1 MADFINIIERKIIDQ
16 LRTDFPSCHVY
27 GQYPESTNIQYPCII
42 LEIEGSGPFQKMMG
56 EKVSFGS
63 TDYTGE
69 LYGIIYVIHV
79 LIDRKSDITVDGTKY
94 KQRRLQNYLLLNV
107 ANTMTDLGTTAKPW
121 PATVDVIEQELQNW
135 VDVGYDAQMELFG
148 ASVTFMVAFQNY
160 R

>member
-1 MADFINIIERKIIDQ
+1 
-16 LRTDFPSCHVY
+16 
-27 GQYPESTNIQYPCII
+27 
-42 LEIEGSGPFQKMMG
+42 MG

>member
-1 MADFINIIERKIIDQ
+1 MADFINLIERKIIDQ
-16 LRTDFPSCHVY
+16 LRTDFPACHVF
-27 GQYPESTNIQYPCII
+27 GQYPESTDIQYPAII
-42 LEIEGSGPFQKMMG
+42 LEIEGSGPFQKLMG

-63 TDYTGE
+63 QDYTGE
-69 LYGIIYVIHV
+69 LYGIIYVLHV
-79 LIDRKSDITVDGTKY
+79 LIDRKSTITVDSTKY
-94 KQRRLQNYLLLNV
+94 KQRRLQNYLLLNI

-135 VDVGYDAQMELFG
+135 VDVGYDAQMELWG